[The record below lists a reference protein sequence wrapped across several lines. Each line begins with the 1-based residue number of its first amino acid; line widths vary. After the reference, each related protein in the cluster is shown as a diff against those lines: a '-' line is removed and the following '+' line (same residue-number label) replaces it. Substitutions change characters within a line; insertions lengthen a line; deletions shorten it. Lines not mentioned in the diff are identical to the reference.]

1 MKFIKLL
8 KPIKFLKIFLIAL
21 FSYVGVFGIATF
33 VANCFGIQIQDTLI
47 DGVFSA
53 IKIESL
59 ASGLIEIAKT
69 VVEYMKNRMEQEK
82 YISERMN
89 YGQGNTD
96 YIRSSDY
103 NHYDSGGD
111 MPYQSNP
118 EETSRGD

>member
-59 ASGLIEIAKT
+59 ASGLIEIANT
-69 VVEYMKNRMEQEK
+69 VVEYMKNRREQEK
-82 YISERMN
+82 YMSERMN

-96 YIRSSDY
+96 YMGCSDY
-103 NHYDSGGD
+103 SGGD
-111 MPYQSNP
+111 NSSDISNQENA

>member
-59 ASGLIEIAKT
+59 ASGLIEIANR
-69 VVEYMKNRMEQEK
+69 VVEYMKNRREQEK
-82 YISERMN
+82 YMSERMN

-96 YIRSSDY
+96 YIGCSNY
-103 NHYDSGGD
+103 SGGD
-111 MPYQSNP
+111 SSSDISNQENA